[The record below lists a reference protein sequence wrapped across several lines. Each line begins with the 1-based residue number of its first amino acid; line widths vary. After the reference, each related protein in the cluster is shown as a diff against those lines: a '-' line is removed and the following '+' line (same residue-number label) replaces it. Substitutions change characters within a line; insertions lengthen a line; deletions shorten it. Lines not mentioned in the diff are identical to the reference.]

1 MPFEEFDEQSDQR
14 EYQEE
19 VNQPSECVRGNH
31 TRRPNDEN
39 QDGEYHRHGC
49 CPDGSMVECPISSW
63 RQSAADLRVILV
75 DLSAREGRRG
85 VAP

>member
-49 CPDGSMVECPISSW
+49 CPDPWSKAQYPPGDNPRPI
-63 RQSAADLRVILV
+63 
-75 DLSAREGRRG
+75 
-85 VAP
+85 